1 MGRETMTK
9 WIIVFLALANGL
21 LFYVIS
27 GQSASTQ
34 NENAEQNSAI
44 QRIKLV
50 SEVGLTDPDQV
61 VGRTDGASGNK
72 QASKKSCWLLTE
84 IQREQDQ
91 QALSDFLVEQAFQ
104 PILRLPNSKHKDYQ
118 IALGHRFDQKTNDAV
133 HRLIKERYPSVKIE
147 KKVCEGVAY

>member
-1 MGRETMTK
+1 MGRKTMTK

-34 NENAEQNSAI
+34 NENAEQNAAI

-61 VGRTDGASGNK
+61 VGRTDGVTGNK
-72 QASKKSCWLLTE
+72 QTSKKSCWLLTG

-104 PILRLPNSKHKDYQ
+104 PILRLPNAKHKDYQ
-118 IALGHRFDQKTNDAV
+118 IALGHRFGHKTNDAV
-133 HRLIKERYPSVKIE
+133 HRLIRERYPSVKIE